1 MLEVVKKI
9 PLLLTFVSK
18 IILQVV
24 EMASKEK
31 MLKIIPMGFVIEI
44 VGILMEA
51 MGDKKD
57 IFMSSFLNGNNFP
70 YINQQILI
78 NCLKLMHLLSRK

>member
-1 MLEVVKKI
+1 M
-9 PLLLTFVSK
+9 SK

-24 EMASKEK
+24 EMASREK
-31 MLKIIPMGFVIEI
+31 MLKIIPMGFVIDI
-44 VGILMEA
+44 VGILMEV

-57 IFMSSFLNGNNFP
+57 IFMSSFLNGSNFP